1 MIVKIL
7 LKFWRELTIL
17 ILVLVCL
24 FSFRQCSV
32 KNYDNQVL
40 MNAND
45 SLFNVAH
52 YYKNKN
58 GELVGQ
64 VKTHELTIGQYKKF
78 AAQLG
83 FDNKELKK
91 QVGKESR
98 LVAHWKGKAEANGVI
113 LIGLKDTTINTMDPT
128 MDLFSDPINIESA
141 KTFEWSNK
149 YLDLKGI
156 ISIDSNQ
163 LALTYK
169 YDTDF
174 SITAYYKP
182 QGLFKPKQLV
192 SDIWFEDPN
201 MKVRE
206 FKGFVIKEPKKRFT
220 QTGLFKVSL
229 GIGIGYGLSKLF

>member
-1 MIVKIL
+1 MNIL
-7 LKFWRELTIL
+7 KSFWKEIL
-17 ILVLVCL
+17 IVILFLVC
-24 FSFRQCSV
+24 FSSVRQCSV
-32 KNYDNQVL
+32 NKSDGELLV
-40 MNAND
+40 NARD
-45 SLFNVAH
+45 SAFNVAH

-64 VKTHELTIGQYKKF
+64 VKTQELTISQYKKY

-98 LVAHWKGKAEANGVI
+98 LVAHWKGKAEAKGVI
-113 LIGLKDTTINTMDPT
+113 LIGLNDTTINTLDPT
-128 MDLFSDPINIESA
+128 MDLSGESINIESA

-149 YLDLKGI
+149 YLDLRGI

-163 LALTYK
+163 LALKYQ

-182 QGLFKPKQLV
+182 QGLFKQPQLV
-192 SDIWFEDPN
+192 TDIWFEDPN

-206 FKGFVIKEPKKRFT
+206 FKGFVIKEPKKRFI
-220 QTGLFKVSL
+220 QTGLFKVSV
-229 GIGIGYGLSKLF
+229 GIGIGLVAASLAY